1 MTVRFKLT
9 MATIAVMLV
18 ANAALSLVGLEYAE
32 RAWLREVQYRVR
44 LDLNSARATYQARID
59 RTANYLAGLAAASHG
74 RLGDGEEILSHD
86 EMKAAFHGADT
97 DVFVLLNGE
106 GRVLYRPG
114 NPAQHSD
121 DLAAQPLIRKVLE
134 TGKPATGTVLLPEEM
149 LRREGPT
156 LADRA
161 RIELLPTPAAR
172 PTEDRVRS
180 EGMVAGAAA
189 PLFDANGVLRGVLYA
204 GNLLNRR
211 FEIVDAIRSEVFAGE
226 VHEGQP
232 IGTVTIFQNDL
243 RISTNVSKADGSRA
257 VGTRL
262 SDAVYQE
269 VLVRGGTW
277 ADRAFVFNDWYLTA
291 YEPIRDPSGRIIG
304 ALYVGLLEAPFLDRK
319 NAITS
324 VLLVM
329 LSVATLASLT
339 LIVLVT
345 NLVLKPIG
353 RIIAMSH
360 RVMDGDLTAR
370 VEIHP
375 QGEMGELCRAVDGM
389 AEAVCQRE
397 ERLKQATHRQITQ
410 SEKLASIGRLASG
423 IAHEINNPLTSV
435 LTFAHLLREKEN
447 LSEQDAED
455 LDLII
460 HETKRAAE
468 IVHGLL
474 DFARE
479 RPAAKEPLSL
489 NDIVQRTVRLIR
501 NQKLFREVTI
511 EEHLSNSLPAVNG
524 DANRL
529 QQVVL
534 NLCLNAREAMAD
546 AGTIRIETRAREGEV
561 ILEVRDTGHGIKAE
575 DLEQIFEPFFSTKP
589 VGQGTG
595 LGLSVT
601 YGIVD
606 QHEGHIEVDSE
617 PGIGTTFTVLLP
629 ALGRD

>member
-9 MATIAVMLV
+9 MATIAVILV

-32 RAWLREVQYRVR
+32 RIWLREVQYRVR

-59 RTANYLAGLAAASHG
+59 HTANYLSGFAAASHG
-74 RLGDGEEILSHD
+74 RLGDGEAILTHD
-86 EMKAAFHGADT
+86 EMNAAFQTAQA

-114 NPAQHSD
+114 NPSQHGD
-121 DLAAQPLIRKVLE
+121 DLASQSLIRKVLE
-134 TGKPATGTVLLPEEM
+134 THKAAKGTVLLAEAM
-149 LRREGPT
+149 LEREGPI
-156 LADRA
+156 LAERA
-161 RIELLPTPAAR
+161 RFDLIPTPAAR
-172 PTEDRVRS
+172 PTDDRVRTD
-180 EGMVAGAAA
+180 GMVAAAA
-189 PLFDANGVLRGVLYA
+189 VPLFDVDGTLRGILYA

-211 FEIVDAIRSEVFAGE
+211 FEIVDAIRSEVFPGE
-226 VHEGQP
+226 VYNGQQ
-232 IGTVTIFQNDL
+232 IGTVTIFQGDL
-243 RISTNVSKADGSRA
+243 RITTNVAKDDGTRA

-269 VLVRGGTW
+269 VLTRGGTW
-277 ADRAFVFNDWYLTA
+277 ADRAFVFNAWYLTA
-291 YEPIRDPSGRIIG
+291 YEPIRDPEGRIIG
-304 ALYVGLLEAPFLDRK
+304 ALYVGLLEEPFLDHK
-319 NAITS
+319 NAIS
-324 VLLVM
+324 AVFLVM
-329 LSVATLASLT
+329 LSVATFASLA
-339 LIVLVT
+339 LILLVT

-360 RVMDGDLTAR
+360 RVIDGDLTAR
-370 VEIHP
+370 VEAHP

-397 ERLKQATHRQITQ
+397 EQLKQATRRQITQ

-447 LSEQDAED
+447 LTDQDTED

-468 IVHGLL
+468 IVQGLL

-489 NDIVQRTVRLIR
+489 NQVVQRTVRLIR
-501 NQKLFREVTI
+501 NQRLFREITI
-511 EEHLSNSLPAVNG
+511 EEKLDQDLPEING

-546 AGTIRIETRAREGEV
+546 GGSIGIETRTRDGDV
-561 ILEVRDTGHGIKAE
+561 VLEVRDTGHGIKPE
-575 DLEQIFEPFFSTKP
+575 DLGQIYEPFFSTKP

-606 QHEGHIEVDSE
+606 QHDGRIEVDSE
-617 PGIGTTFTVLLP
+617 VGVGTTFTVLLP
-629 ALGRD
+629 VLK